1 MWYVCF
7 GRIRTIPNPAKPRL
21 KAGRVYRTRDL
32 APWGK
37 NASRLARRLTRDG
50 QLVRLGHGLFSRPRR
65 GRFGT
70 VPPSDEESMRAFLDG
85 GPFVFTGPD
94 RWNTLG
100 LGTTAV
106 FPMPLLYN
114 TKRSGTFDIGGR
126 RFRLR
131 RVAFPTRPSREW
143 FVVDLFENAAEAGS
157 SRAELT
163 QALTSALRRG
173 AFEPERLREMATRYG
188 TRATSQLIES
198 ALNRAAA

>member
-1 MWYVCF
+1 M
-7 GRIRTIPNPAKPRL
+7 PSLAQPRL

-37 NASRLARRLTRDG
+37 NASRLARRLTRDR
-50 QLVRLGHGLFSRPRR
+50 QLVRLGHGLFSRLRH

-70 VPPSDEESMRAFLDG
+70 VPPSDDEMMRAFLNG
-85 GPFVFTGPD
+85 APFVFTGPD
-94 RWNTLG
+94 RWNALG

-114 TKRSGTFDIGGR
+114 TKRSGTFRIGGR
-126 RFRLR
+126 TFRLR
-131 RVAFPTRPSREW
+131 RVAFPKQPSPEW

-157 SRAELT
+157 SREQLT

-173 AFEPERLREMATRYG
+173 TFEPKRLREMATRYG
-188 TRATSQLIES
+188 TRATSQFVES
-198 ALNRAAA
+198 ALDRAAA